1 MSKVKEFDPS
11 LQDWRV
17 RILVKILLTPRLRNI
32 HIGVRRPVQ
41 SDLKRRNC
49 AHGSHVVI
57 VNLPLD
63 PGCAMAPCSQF
74 RMNSSPMKSWYT
86 IPLVC
91 ILSLL
96 NIAQMPIITKNGC
109 YIRQTIVVI
118 FWHFKSS
125 TRDGIPL
132 QTTSCSSELTG

>member
-57 VNLPLD
+57 SRLRDGSLLSISHELKPND
-63 PGCAMAPCSQF
+63 NCSQ
-74 RMNSSPMKSWYT
+74 SSWMINRVMVYYT
-86 IPLVC
+86 
-91 ILSLL
+91 SF
-96 NIAQMPIITKNGC
+96 
-109 YIRQTIVVI
+109 I